1 MSTPDLISLGLLIAA
16 PLLGAWLL
24 RRYEKHSE
32 HTESDRLAERELMR
46 QNRR

>member
-24 RRYEKHSE
+24 SRYEKHSE
-32 HTESDRLAERELMR
+32 HTESDRLAERQRMR
-46 QNRR
+46 DSRR